1 MDPVFLVVGVMV
13 FGVALFGLVKVN
25 QAAEAKLDAAWSDAA
40 RKVRGSFVPVGGP
53 WYQRTPR
60 RVEVTLDRIEVMAD
74 SYIVSH
80 GKSSTAYTRLTATV
94 PNSLGVVLSVYREH
108 LFASLGKALG
118 GQDVEVGDPPFD
130 DLFVVKSNAE
140 DVARAWLH
148 GEVCAGMRLCPDF
161 RYELEKGTLR
171 AICGGIVDDGDL
183 LARALRVVAKLAS
196 RATELEDEWALA
208 ASRVGG
214 IVRQSLNF
222 ARADLGSFTVNRKGV
237 DLVVAVERE
246 EEVRLVTTVT
256 AYVAVTPDD
265 DAKTKLAEAIGD
277 LPLLSMQ
284 FREASSVLTF
294 RGIQR
299 DGVALDRVVDAF
311 AEVLG
316 MRTLGPY
323 R

>member
-1 MDPVFLVVGVMV
+1 MDPVFLVVGATV
-13 FGVALFGLVKVN
+13 FGVALFGLIKLN
-25 QAAEAKLDAAWSDAA
+25 QATEAKLDDAWSDAA
-40 RKVRGSFVPVGGP
+40 RTVHGTFVPVGGA
-53 WYQRTPR
+53 WYQRAPR
-60 RVEVTLDRIEVMAD
+60 RVEVTIDRIEVMAD
-74 SYIVSH
+74 SYIVSQ
-80 GKSSTAYTRLTATV
+80 GKSSTAYTRITATV

-118 GQDVEVGDPPFD
+118 GQDVEVGDPLFD
-130 DLFVVKSNAE
+130 DLFIVKSNAE

-171 AICGGIVDDGDL
+171 AICGGIIDDAEL
-183 LARALRVVAKLAS
+183 LARALRVVAKLAA

-237 DLVVAVERE
+237 DLVVAVERAE
-246 EEVRLVTTVT
+246 EAGLVTTVSARVGST
-256 AYVAVTPDD
+256 LDD
-265 DAKTKLAEAIGD
+265 DAKAKLAEAIGD
-277 LPLLSMQ
+277 LPVAFTQ
-284 FREASSVLTF
+284 FRETSSVVAF

-299 DGVALDRVVDAF
+299 DGAALDRVVDTL

-316 MRTLGPY
+316 ARTIGPY